1 MTREMTGLLVVL
13 TSCLVVLCLGD
24 SQEVLLTSD
33 SPSVLDAPIT
43 FYGSLAGVGKT
54 DPDTT
59 YKWRWVDSTGTGHYK
74 EIETNGTVTT
84 MNYTIVYPSRD
95 VRLTT
100 TD

>member
-1 MTREMTGLLVVL
+1 MTGLVVVL
-13 TSCLVVLCLGD
+13 TSCLVVPICLCD

-43 FYGSLAGVGKT
+43 FYGSLSGSGKI
-54 DPDTT
+54 DPDTL

-84 MNYTIVYPSRD
+84 MNFTIVYPSKD